1 MTQKSFSLKKI
12 KKNYCIFHLKELY
25 LISWSE
31 MIQTFKQ
38 GKVNMKNNNSKYEN
52 RCPFCAQA

>member
-1 MTQKSFSLKKI
+1 
-12 KKNYCIFHLKELY
+12 
-25 LISWSE
+25 
-31 MIQTFKQ
+31 MIQTLKQ